1 MFKVFGFYKFI
12 KIKSLKKNK
21 DFLQKFLISNNIRG
35 TIIIAKEGLNGTI
48 SGCVKDI
55 DKTTKKLKSL
65 FSFKLFDNSNES
77 KSKFQ
82 PFHKPKVKIKKEVVP
97 MNLTINSKDRNIQNH
112 LEPKDWN
119 KLIKNKDTHIIDTRK
134 PFEYK
139 VGTFKKFDNSNESK
153 SKFQPFRKPK
163 VKIKKEVVPMNLT
176 LNSKDRNIQTHLD
189 PKEWN
194 KLIKNKDTHIIDTR
208 KPFEYKVGTFK
219 KSVNPNINNFRDFPK
234 YLNKLKKNKPVAM
247 FCTGGIRCEKTSV
260 YLKKKG
266 FENIFQLNGGILNYL
281 KKIKKTESLW
291 KGECFV
297 FDNRISLK
305 HELKIGTYSVCSGC
319 RMPISPKDKRSNK
332 YEEGVSCPNCHAV
345 SYTHLTLPTNREV

>member
-12 KIKSLKKNK
+12 KIKFLKKNK
-21 DFLQKFLISNNIRG
+21 DFLQKFLTSNNIRG
-35 TIIIAKEGLNGTI
+35 TIIVAKEGLNGTI
-48 SGCVKDI
+48 SGRVKDI
-55 DKTTKKLKSL
+55 DKTTKKIKSL
-65 FSFKLFDNSNES
+65 FSFKQFDNSNES

-82 PFHKPKVKIKKEVVP
+82 PFHKPKVKIKKEIVP

-139 VGTFKKFDNSNESK
+139 VGTFKK
-153 SKFQPFRKPK
+153 
-163 VKIKKEVVPMNLT
+163 
-176 LNSKDRNIQTHLD
+176 
-189 PKEWN
+189 
-194 KLIKNKDTHIIDTR
+194 
-208 KPFEYKVGTFK
+208 
-219 KSVNPNINNFRDFPK
+219 SVNPNVTNFRDFPK

-266 FENIFQLNGGILNYL
+266 YKNIYQLNGGILNYL

-305 HELKIGTYSVCSGC
+305 HELRLGTYSMCSGC
-319 RMPISPKDKRSNK
+319 RMPISLKDKRSKK
-332 YEEGVSCPNCHAV
+332 YEEGVSCPNCHDK
-345 SYTHLTLPTNREV
+345 LTETQKSRFRMRQSQVYKAKQSRKKYIFQKEFK

>member
-12 KIKSLKKNK
+12 KIKSLKRNK
-21 DFLQKFLISNNIRG
+21 DLLQKFLTSNNIRG
-35 TIIIAKEGLNGTI
+35 TIIIAKEGLNGAI
-48 SGCVKDI
+48 SGDVKDI
-55 DKTTKKLKSL
+55 DKIIKKLKFL
-65 FSFKLFDNSNES
+65 FS
-77 KSKFQ
+77 
-82 PFHKPKVKIKKEVVP
+82 
-97 MNLTINSKDRNIQNH
+97 
-112 LEPKDWN
+112 
-119 KLIKNKDTHIIDTRK
+119 
-134 PFEYK
+134 
-139 VGTFKKFDNSNESK
+139 FKKFDNSNESK
-153 SKFQPFRKPK
+153 SKFQPFHKPK

-219 KSVNPNINNFRDFPK
+219 KSFNPNINNFRDFPK

-266 FENIFQLNGGILNYL
+266 FKNIYQLNGGILNYL
-281 KKIKKTESLW
+281 KKIKKSESLW

-305 HELKIGTYSVCSGC
+305 HELKIGTYSMCSGC

-332 YEEGVSCPNCHAV
+332 YEEGVSCPNCHDK
-345 SYTHLTLPTNREV
+345 LTETQKSRFRMRQSQVYKAKQSRKKYIFQKEFK

>member
-12 KIKSLKKNK
+12 KIKSLKRNK
-21 DFLQKFLISNNIRG
+21 DLLQKFLTSNNIRG

-48 SGCVKDI
+48 SGGVKDI
-55 DKTTKKLKSL
+55 DKIIKKLKFL
-65 FSFKLFDNSNES
+65 FSFKKFDNFNES

-82 PFHKPKVKIKKEVVP
+82 PFH
-97 MNLTINSKDRNIQNH
+97 
-112 LEPKDWN
+112 
-119 KLIKNKDTHIIDTRK
+119 
-134 PFEYK
+134 
-139 VGTFKKFDNSNESK
+139 
-153 SKFQPFRKPK
+153 KPK

-266 FENIFQLNGGILNYL
+266 FENIYQLNGGILNYL

-305 HELKIGTYSVCSGC
+305 HELKIGTYSMCSGC
-319 RMPISPKDKRSNK
+319 RMPISPNDKRSNK
-332 YEEGVSCPNCHAV
+332 YEEGVSCPNCHDK
-345 SYTHLTLPTNREV
+345 LTEIQKSRFRMRQSQVYKAKQSRKKYIFQKEFK